1 MDTDPGKWSRL
12 YLGVVGPVAFVRG
25 VIVAAELGRYLLRR
39 PVTSCCHEGDKTEN
53 VSNRH
58 SRQLANREKGGGTR
72 TSFGTAGS
80 CDRCSP
86 HRPCCPEARDGLHE
100 AKVEQGNIS
109 VIK

>member
-58 SRQLANREKGGGTR
+58 SRQLANREKGGGTA
-72 TSFGTAGS
+72 TV
-80 CDRCSP
+80 
-86 HRPCCPEARDGLHE
+86 ARRIVLVVQKL
-100 AKVEQGNIS
+100 AMAYTKRKLSKAIFR
-109 VIK
+109 